1 MKRFA
6 GIRRLKERRLKFFR
20 MANWRNGGIRSKFG
34 ANAADLRDVFLDRSQ
49 RRSYSRYRVSCPLK
63 WQLKPIRS
71 VVFSQQEVLMKKL
84 LVALVIAIAATFVGV
99 ANAQKLS
106 VDVNA
111 KDPRLFAL
119 EDLRPGMKGV
129 ARTVFSGAEPQ
140 EFGVEILGVLPGFPG
155 PRQSAIIAK
164 LTGSNVEKTG
174 VFAGMSG
181 SPVYIDG
188 RLVGA
193 IAFSFPFSKEPIA
206 GITPIKQ
213 MIDLFEKGNVN
224 ETQRPREPRAIS
236 FAQLAS
242 TDWKPTLPKPAFT
255 GAPLIASVSQGSPL
269 ISLMG
274 QQMAPIATPIVF
286 SGISQEAL
294 SLFAPQLMANGL
306 LPVSG
311 VGGSAAITTLGEA
324 NEKTLAPGTSV
335 SVQLVRGD
343 YSIAASGTVTFRDGD
358 RIYAFGHPFLSLG
371 ASDMPMTETTV
382 VTVIPNVNNS
392 FKLSV
397 PGQMMGAISQ
407 DRASGVFGHL
417 GRAPKMIP
425 VKINLHTSRDRT
437 ETYSYEI
444 ANDAFLTPLLL
455 NISVFNTITSSERAL
470 GESTISIKG
479 QIKVKG
485 QENVQLDQRFSSANS
500 PILAAGSVAAPIAS
514 LLSSGFDDVQID
526 GVNLDISST
535 DTKHTATLERI
546 ALDRTEVRRGEKIE
560 IQAYVRTEAGKPFV
574 QRIPVQIPE
583 DATPGQL
590 LIFVG
595 DGGALQEGSAA
606 KAFVPQDLGQLVKA
620 INKVKKSDRLYVKLF
635 RITPGA
641 IIGTDELP
649 NLPPSVVATLNS
661 DRTSGG
667 YTPTV
672 LSPVYEMEL
681 PPAEFVISGQQLIG
695 IDVVR

>member
-1 MKRFA
+1 MKRLFLPLSLPILIAVLAVVTFA
-6 GIRRLKERRLKFFR
+6 QNPT
-20 MANWRNGGIRSKFG
+20 AGGSKRSPATKKQEG
-34 ANAADLRDVFLDRSQ
+34 PALPARD
-49 RRSYSRYRVSCPLK
+49 
-63 WQLKPIRS
+63 
-71 VVFSQQEVLMKKL
+71 
-84 LVALVIAIAATFVGV
+84 ATV
-99 ANAQKLS
+99 
-106 VDVNA
+106 
-111 KDPRLFAL
+111 KDARLFPL
-119 EDLRPGMKGV
+119 EDLRPGMKGT
-129 ARTVFSGAEPQ
+129 ASTVFSGTEAQ

-155 PRQSAIIAK
+155 PRQSAIIAR
-164 LTGSNVEKTG
+164 LSGPNVEKTG

-213 MIDLFEKGNVN
+213 MIDIFEKGSVN
-224 ETQRPREPRAIS
+224 ESQKPREPRPVS

-242 TDWKPTLPKPAFT
+242 SEWKPILPKPAVT
-255 GAPLIASVSQGSPL
+255 GAPLFASVSSGSPL

-274 QQMAPIATPIVF
+274 QQMTPIATPVVF
-286 SGISQEAL
+286 GGISQESL

-311 VGGSAAITTLGEA
+311 VGGSAAITALGQPT
-324 NEKTLAPGTSV
+324 EKTLAPGTSV

-343 YSIAASGTVTFRDGD
+343 YSIAASGTVTFRDDD

-371 ASDMPMTETTV
+371 AADMPMTETSV

-397 PGQMMGAISQ
+397 PGQMMGSISQ
-407 DRASGVFGHL
+407 DRAAGVFGRL

-437 ETYSYEI
+437 ETFSYEI
-444 ANDAFLTPLLL
+444 ANDSFLTPLLL
-455 NISVFNTITSSERAL
+455 NITVFNTITSSERAL
-470 GESTISIKG
+470 GDSTISIKG
-479 QIKVKG
+479 DIKVNG
-485 QENVQLDQRFSSANS
+485 QEDVHVDRRFSASNAA
-500 PILAAGSVAAPIAS
+500 LQAAGSVAVPVGS

-526 GVNLDISST
+526 GVTLDISST
-535 DTKHTATLERI
+535 DTKYAGTLERI

-560 IQAYVRTEAGKPFV
+560 IQAYVRTEAGKQFV

-590 LIFVG
+590 LVFVG
-595 DGGALQEGSAA
+595 DGNALQEGSAA

-620 INKVKKSDRLYVKLF
+620 MNKVKKSDRLYVKLF

-641 IIGTDELP
+641 VIGTDELP

>member
-1 MKRFA
+1 MKSLA
-6 GIRRLKERRLKFFR
+6 KI
-20 MANWRNGGIRSKFG
+20 
-34 ANAADLRDVFLDRSQ
+34 
-49 RRSYSRYRVSCPLK
+49 
-63 WQLKPIRS
+63 
-71 VVFSQQEVLMKKL
+71 L
-84 LVALVIAIAATFVGV
+84 LVATVIAVAGGV
-99 ANAQKLS
+99 SFAQKS
-106 VDVNA
+106 VVDVSV
-111 KDPRLFAL
+111 KDSRLFAL
-119 EDLRPGMKGV
+119 EDLRPGMKGT
-129 ARTVFSGAEPQ
+129 AWTVFSGAEPQ

-155 PRQSAIIAK
+155 PRQSAIIAR

-181 SPVYIDG
+181 SPVYIDN

-206 GITPIKQ
+206 GITPIQQ
-213 MIDLFEKGNVN
+213 MIDIFEKGS
-224 ETQRPREPRAIS
+224 TGQRPHSNGPHAVS

-242 TDWKPTLPKPAFT
+242 TEWKATLPKPAISST
-255 GAPLIASVSQGSPL
+255 SLIAPVSEGSRLLP
-269 ISLMG
+269 LMG
-274 QQMAPIATPIVF
+274 QQMTPIATPVVF
-286 SGISQEAL
+286 GGISQE
-294 SLFAPQLMANGL
+294 SLAMFAPQLMANGL

-311 VGGSAAITTLGEA
+311 AGGSASITPLEKAT
-324 NEKTLAPGTSV
+324 EKTLTPGTSI

-343 YSIAASGTVTFRDGD
+343 YSIAASGTVTFRDKD

-371 ASDMPMTETTV
+371 ASDMPMSETAV

-397 PGQMMGAISQ
+397 PGAMMGSISQ
-407 DRASGVFGHL
+407 DRASGVFGQL
-417 GRAPKMIP
+417 GQAPKMIP
-425 VKINLHTSRDRT
+425 VTINLHTSRDRS

-444 ANDAFLTPLLL
+444 ANDSFLTPLLL
-455 NISVFNTITSSERAL
+455 NITIFNTITSSERAL
-470 GESTISIKG
+470 GDSTITIKG
-479 QIKVKG
+479 AINVKG
-485 QENVQLDQRFSSANS
+485 QEPIEVDRRFSAGNS
-500 PILAAGSVAAPIAS
+500 PILAAGSVAGPISS
-514 LLSSGFDDVQID
+514 LLGSGFDDVLIE
-526 GVNLDISST
+526 GVTLDISSA
-535 DTKHTATLERI
+535 DTKYAGTLERI
-546 ALDRTEVRRGEKIE
+546 ALSKTEARRGEKIE
-560 IQAYVRTEAGKPFV
+560 IQAYVRTESGKQFV

-590 LIFVG
+590 LVFVG

-641 IIGTDELP
+641 VIGTSEMP

-661 DRTSGG
+661 DRNSGG

-672 LSPVYEMEL
+672 LSAVYEMEL

-695 IDVVR
+695 LDVVP

>member
-1 MKRFA
+1 MKRF
-6 GIRRLKERRLKFFR
+6 
-20 MANWRNGGIRSKFG
+20 
-34 ANAADLRDVFLDRSQ
+34 
-49 RRSYSRYRVSCPLK
+49 
-63 WQLKPIRS
+63 
-71 VVFSQQEVLMKKL
+71 
-84 LVALVIAIAATFVGV
+84 LVILIALFAISMPSRSALAQRQAT
-99 ANAQKLS
+99 S
-106 VDVNA
+106 D
-111 KDPRLFAL
+111 KDSRLFAL

-129 ARTVFSGAEPQ
+129 ARTVFSGTETQ

-155 PRQSAIIAK
+155 PRQSAIIAR
-164 LTGSNVEKTG
+164 LSGSNVEKTG

-181 SPVYIDG
+181 SPVYVDG

-213 MIDLFEKGNVN
+213 MIDIFEKGKVD
-224 ETQRPREPRAIS
+224 ETHKPRAPRLVS
-236 FAQLAS
+236 FAQLAA
-242 TDWKPTLPKPAFT
+242 TEWKPTLPKQAVT
-255 GAPLIASVSQGSPL
+255 ATSLIAPVSAGSPL
-269 ISLMG
+269 VALMG
-274 QQMAPIATPIVF
+274 QQMTPIATPVVF
-286 SGISQEAL
+286 SGISQESL

-311 VGGSAAITTLGEA
+311 AGGSAAITPLGEA
-324 NEKTLAPGTSV
+324 NENTLTPGTSL

-371 ASDMPMTETTV
+371 AADMPMTETSV
-382 VTVIPNVNNS
+382 VTVIANVNNS

-407 DRASGVFGHL
+407 DRAAGVFGSL

-437 ETYSYEI
+437 ETYSYEV
-444 ANDAFLTPLLL
+444 ANDSFLTPLLL
-455 NISVFNTITSSERAL
+455 NITVFNTITSSERAL

-479 QIKVKG
+479 EIKVKG
-485 QENVQLDQRFSSANS
+485 QENVQLDRRFSSSNS
-500 PILAAGSVAAPIAS
+500 AIMAAGSVATPIGS
-514 LLSSGFDDVQID
+514 LMSSGFDDVQID
-526 GVNLDISST
+526 GVTLDISSS
-535 DTKHTATLERI
+535 DTKYAGTLERI
-546 ALDRTEVRRGEKIE
+546 ALDRTEVRRGEKVE
-560 IQAYVRTEAGKPFV
+560 IQAYVRTEAGKQFV

-590 LIFVG
+590 LVFVG
-595 DGGALQEGSAA
+595 DGSALQEGSAT
-606 KAFVPQDLGQLVKA
+606 KAFVPQDLGQLVRA

-641 IIGTDELP
+641 VIGTDELP

>member
-1 MKRFA
+1 MKRFVQA
-6 GIRRLKERRLKFFR
+6 
-20 MANWRNGGIRSKFG
+20 
-34 ANAADLRDVFLDRSQ
+34 FL
-49 RRSYSRYRVSCPLK
+49 
-63 WQLKPIRS
+63 
-71 VVFSQQEVLMKKL
+71 
-84 LVALVIAIAATFVGV
+84 IAIVISVLSGAVSTTV
-99 ANAQKLS
+99 AQKPVADTS
-106 VDVNA
+106 ARDS
-111 KDPRLFAL
+111 RLFAL

-129 ARTVFSGAEPQ
+129 ARTVFSGTETQ
-140 EFGVEILGVLPGFPG
+140 EFGVDVLGVLPGFPG
-155 PRQSAIIAK
+155 PRQSTIIAK
-164 LTGSNVEKTG
+164 LSGLNVERTG

-213 MIDLFEKGNVN
+213 MIDIFEKGSVN
-224 ETQRPREPRAIS
+224 ETQKPKGPRAIS

-242 TDWKPTLPKPAFT
+242 TDWKPTLPKQAVT
-255 GAPLIASVSQGSPL
+255 TTQLIAPVSAGSPL

-274 QQMAPIATPIVF
+274 QQMTPIATPVVF
-286 SGISQEAL
+286 SGISQESL
-294 SLFAPQLMANGL
+294 SMFAPQLMANGL

-311 VGGSAAITTLGEA
+311 AGGSAAITSLGQA
-324 NEKTLAPGTSV
+324 TEKTLTPGASL

-371 ASDMPMTETTV
+371 AADMPMTETAV
-382 VTVIPNVNNS
+382 VAVIPSVNSS

-407 DRASGVFGHL
+407 DRAAGVFGRL
-417 GRAPKMIP
+417 GLAPKMIP

-444 ANDAFLTPLLL
+444 ANDSFLTPLLL
-455 NISVFNTITSSERAL
+455 NLTVFNTITSSERVL
-470 GESTISIKG
+470 GASTIGIKG
-479 QIKVKG
+479 DIKVKG
-485 QENVQLDQRFSSANS
+485 QESVQLDRRFSASNSA
-500 PILAAGSVAAPIAS
+500 IQAAGSVAGPISS

-526 GVNLDISST
+526 GVTLDISSSDAKYT
-535 DTKHTATLERI
+535 GTLERI
-546 ALDRTEVRRGEKIE
+546 AIDRNEVRRGEKIE
-560 IQAYVRTEAGKPFV
+560 IHAYVRTEAGKQFV

-590 LIFVG
+590 LVFVG
-595 DGGALQEGSAA
+595 DGNALQEGSAA

-641 IIGTDELP
+641 VIGTDELP

>member
-1 MKRFA
+1 MKRV
-6 GIRRLKERRLKFFR
+6 IR
-20 MANWRNGGIRSKFG
+20 ASH
-34 ANAADLRDVFLDRSQ
+34 
-49 RRSYSRYRVSCPLK
+49 
-63 WQLKPIRS
+63 
-71 VVFSQQEVLMKKL
+71 
-84 LVALVIAIAATFVGV
+84 IAICVAVFCVLAA
-99 ANAQKLS
+99 AQKSS
-106 VDVNA
+106 VPSAA
-111 KDPRLFAL
+111 KSQPAAAPRDARLFPL
-119 EDLRPGMKGV
+119 EELRPGMKGL
-129 ARTVFSGAEPQ
+129 AYTVFSGKEPQ
-140 EFGVEILGVLPGFPG
+140 EFGVEILGVLPGFPA
-155 PRQSAIIAK
+155 PRQSAIIGK
-164 LTGSNVEKTG
+164 LTGANVEKTA

-193 IAFSFPFSKEPIA
+193 IAFSFPFAKEPIA

-213 MIDLFEKGNVN
+213 MIDIFEKGST
-224 ETQRPREPRAIS
+224 ETKRIKEPHAVS
-236 FAQLAS
+236 FAQLAA
-242 TDWKPTLPKPAFT
+242 TEWKPTYPKPAVT
-255 GAPLIASVSQGSPL
+255 GAPLMATVSEGSPL
-269 ISLMG
+269 LALMG
-274 QQMAPIATPIVF
+274 QQIVPIATPMVF
-286 SGISQEAL
+286 GGISQETLA
-294 SLFAPQLMANGL
+294 LFAPQLLANGL

-311 VGGSAAITTLGEA
+311 VGGSAAITELGVA
-324 NEKTLAPGTSV
+324 TEKTLTPGTSL

-371 ASDMPMTETTV
+371 AADMPLTETSV
-382 VTVIPNVNNS
+382 VTVIANVNNS

-407 DRASGVFGHL
+407 DRASGVFGQL

-437 ETYSYEI
+437 ETFSYEI
-444 ANDAFLTPLLL
+444 ANDSFLTPILL
-455 NISVFNTITSSERAL
+455 NITVFNTITSSERVL
-470 GESTISIKG
+470 GDSTISIKG
-479 QIKVKG
+479 QIKING
-485 QENVQLDQRFSSANS
+485 QEDVSVDRRFSATNSAMM
-500 PILAAGSVAAPIAS
+500 AAGSVAAPMGA
-514 LLSSGFDDVQID
+514 LLNSGFDDVQID
-526 GVNLDISST
+526 GVTLDISST
-535 DTKHTATLERI
+535 DAKNAGTLDRI

-560 IQAYVRTEAGKPFV
+560 IQAYVRTEAGKQFV

-590 LIFVG
+590 LVFVG
-595 DGGALQEGSAA
+595 DGNALQEGSAA
-606 KAFVPQDLGQLVKA
+606 KAFVPQDLGQLVRA
-620 INKVKKSDRLYVKLF
+620 MNKVKKSDRLYVKLF

-641 IIGTDELP
+641 VIGTDELP

-681 PPAEFVISGQQLIG
+681 PRADFVISGQQLIA

>member
-1 MKRFA
+1 MKRFVQ
-6 GIRRLKERRLKFFR
+6 
-20 MANWRNGGIRSKFG
+20 
-34 ANAADLRDVFLDRSQ
+34 VFLTA
-49 RRSYSRYRVSCPLK
+49 
-63 WQLKPIRS
+63 I
-71 VVFSQQEVLMKKL
+71 FIAVLASL
-84 LVALVIAIAATFVGV
+84 AL
-99 ANAQKLS
+99 AQKPV
-106 VDVNA
+106 VDA

-119 EDLRPGMKGV
+119 EDLQPGMKGV
-129 ARTVFSGAEPQ
+129 SRTVFSGKEPQ

-164 LTGSNVEKTG
+164 LSGSNVEKTG

-181 SPVYIDG
+181 SPVFIDG

-193 IAFSFPFSKEPIA
+193 IAFSFPFSREPIA

-213 MIDLFEKGNVN
+213 MIEIFQQGSIN
-224 ETQRPREPRAIS
+224 ETQKPKEPRTIS
-236 FAQLAS
+236 FSQLAS
-242 TDWKPTLPKPAFT
+242 TEWKPILPKPAVT
-255 GAPLIASVSQGSPL
+255 GAPLMAAVSEGSPL
-269 ISLMG
+269 IALMG
-274 QQMAPIATPIVF
+274 QQMTPIATPVVF
-286 SGISQEAL
+286 AGISQESL

-311 VGGSAAITTLGEA
+311 VGGSAAITPLGQPT
-324 NEKTLAPGTSV
+324 EKTLTPGTSV

-371 ASDMPMTETTV
+371 AADMPMTETSV
-382 VTVIPNVNNS
+382 VTVISNVNSS

-407 DRASGVFGHL
+407 DRSAGIFGSL

-437 ETYSYEI
+437 ETFSYEI
-444 ANDAFLTPLLL
+444 ANDSFLTPLLL
-455 NISVFNTITSSERAL
+455 NITVFNTITSSERVL
-470 GESTISIKG
+470 GDSTISIKG
-479 QIKVKG
+479 EVKVKG
-485 QENVQLDQRFSSANS
+485 QDNLLLDRRFSAGNSA
-500 PILAAGSVAAPIAS
+500 ILAAGSVAAPVGS

-526 GVNLDISST
+526 GISLDISSS
-535 DTKHTATLERI
+535 DTKYAGTLERI

-560 IQAYVRTEAGKPFV
+560 IQAYVRTEAGKQFV
-574 QRIPVQIPE
+574 QRIPVQIPA

-595 DGGALQEGSAA
+595 DGGVLQEGSAA
-606 KAFVPQDLGQLVKA
+606 KAFVPQDLGQLVRA

-635 RITPGA
+635 RVTNGA
-641 IIGTDELP
+641 VIGTDELP

-667 YTPTV
+667 YIPTV